1 MSEFA
6 RILIVDDNPKYL
18 QDALPMYGY
27 EVEVATDGV
36 QALKTLA
43 KTDAKKS
50 NFDLILLD
58 IMMPNMNGWDTL
70 KAIRNSEKTKH
81 IPVIMLTAINEEQK
95 MVSGLKIGADDYVTK
110 PFVLPN
116 LLARIEAVLR
126 RSSWQKNESKVNILP
141 FGSDEPVE
149 TLTQRE
155 IEVLKLVAEGANNQT
170 IADKLFVKQVTVKTH
185 LNSIFKKLKVSNRTQ
200 AVLLAMQMNLINQ

>member
-1 MSEFA
+1 MSQIA
-6 RILIVDDNPKYL
+6 KILIVDDNPKYL

-27 EVEVATDGV
+27 EVEIATDGV
-36 QALKTLA
+36 QALRQLA
-43 KTDAKKS
+43 KITQKENA
-50 NFDLILLD
+50 FDLILLD

-70 KAIRNSEKTKH
+70 KSIRSNEKTKH

-95 MVSGLKIGADDYVTK
+95 MVSGLKIGADDYIVK

-126 RSSWQKNESKVNILP
+126 RSSWQKDEIKTHDLP
-141 FGSDEPVE
+141 FFSEEPIE
-149 TLTQRE
+149 PLTLRE
-155 IEVLKLVAEGANNQT
+155 IEVLTMVAQGANNQT
-170 IADKLFVKQVTVKTH
+170 IANKLFVKEVTVKTH

-200 AVLLAMQMNLINQ
+200 AVLLAMQMNLINK